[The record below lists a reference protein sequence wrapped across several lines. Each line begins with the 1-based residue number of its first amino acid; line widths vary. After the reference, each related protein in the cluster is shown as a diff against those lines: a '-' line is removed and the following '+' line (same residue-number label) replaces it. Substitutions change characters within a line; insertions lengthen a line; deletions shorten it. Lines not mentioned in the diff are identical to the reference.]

1 MNIEE
6 VNKGCRPAPQET
18 IKSIASDICKAACE
32 IDYVLRAM
40 EAQTFD
46 VRVDE
51 PKTEGADTLEA
62 SLIFTKVLMSNI
74 MARLHDFSDR
84 MGVGT

>member
-1 MNIEE
+1 MNFEE
-6 VNKGCRPAPQET
+6 VNAGCVSAPPET
-18 IKSIASDICKAACE
+18 IKSIAGEICKAAYE
-32 IDYVLRAM
+32 IDYVLKAM

-51 PKTEGADTLEA
+51 PKATGADTLEV
-62 SLIFTKVLMSNI
+62 SLIFTKGLMNNI

-84 MGVGT
+84 MGVET